1 MRTLFKLLLA
11 FRRQHI
17 LLDVGS
23 GTGDSIK
30 SFIQE
35 HKALEH
41 ELQIYAFEPNPA
53 NLPRLQA
60 ALVHVKTSWPP
71 VVHEAAA
78 WTADEEVSNT
88 FFHKTRH
95 VA

>member
-1 MRTLFKLLLA
+1 MHILFKLLLA
-11 FRRQHI
+11 YRRQHI
-17 LLDVGS
+17 LVDVGS

-41 ELQIYAFEPNPA
+41 ELQIFAFEPNPA
-53 NLPRLQA
+53 NLPRLKA
-60 ALVHVKTSWPP
+60 ALAHVKTSLPP

-78 WTADEEVSNT
+78 WTADEEVSDT
-88 FFHKTRH
+88 LCHTWH
-95 VA
+95 VP